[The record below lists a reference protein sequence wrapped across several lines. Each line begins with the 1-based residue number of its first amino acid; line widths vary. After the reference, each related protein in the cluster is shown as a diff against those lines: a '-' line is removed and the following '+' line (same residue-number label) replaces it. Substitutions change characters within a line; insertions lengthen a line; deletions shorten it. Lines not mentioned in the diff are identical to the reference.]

1 MQDGSAQIRV
11 DIRVPVG
18 VPIPELVEF
27 VKRCE
32 DAGFY
37 GVGIHDHHHSGRD
50 AYVALALA
58 ASSTGR
64 IRLYPAT
71 SNTVTRHPLV
81 LAALANSLKRLPQ
94 EGPFSLLRRGS
105 SRSNPPAN
113 AGRLSRSY
121 GRTRRPFVGCW
132 LPKPCTPTGSP
143 CVCA

>member
-1 MQDGSAQIRV
+1 MQDGSIQIRV

-18 VPIPELVEF
+18 VPMSELVEF

-81 LAALANSLKRLPQ
+81 LAALANRVGGSGRDS
-94 EGPFSLLRRGS
+94 GGS
-105 SRSNPPAN
+105 SIQA
-113 AGRLSRSY
+113 AQ
-121 GRTRRPFVGCW
+121 TF
-132 LPKPCTPTGSP
+132 TGSKRR
-143 CVCA
+143 A

>member
-18 VPIPELVEF
+18 VPISEVVEF

-58 ASSTGR
+58 GFAST
-64 IRLYPAT
+64 
-71 SNTVTRHPLV
+71 
-81 LAALANSLKRLPQ
+81 RLP
-94 EGPFSLLRRGS
+94 PTP
-105 SRSNPPAN
+105 SRAT
-113 AGRLSRSY
+113 RWCSR
-121 GRTRRPFVGCW
+121 PW
-132 LPKPCTPTGSP
+132 PTP
-143 CVCA
+143 